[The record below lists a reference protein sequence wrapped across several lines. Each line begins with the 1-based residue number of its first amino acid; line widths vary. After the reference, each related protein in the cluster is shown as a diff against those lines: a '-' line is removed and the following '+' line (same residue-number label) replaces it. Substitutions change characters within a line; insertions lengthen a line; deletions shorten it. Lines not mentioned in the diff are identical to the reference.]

1 MYNQPY
7 FIPGYFP
14 SSIAPSMMRSGIG
27 SAMNGAM
34 NGARFGTM
42 SNVMNG
48 ARLGAKGA
56 SKGLGLFGR
65 LGNSF
70 SAIKNVNWGGLIT
83 NTSKTLNVVNQA
95 IPLVR
100 QVGPMVNNMKSMLR
114 VASIFKD
121 ETDKKPMRQRTKNSS
136 FSNSTTQ
143 NTSNAYIYSQVNTNS
158 KNVNNS
164 QNRSTNSLNN
174 ENVNQVHS
182 DNYDS
187 SPTFFV
193 SS

>member
-14 SSIAPSMMRSGIG
+14 SSVAPSMMRGGISG
-27 SAMNGAM
+27 A
-34 NGARFGTM
+34 
-42 SNVMNG
+42 MNG
-48 ARLGAKGA
+48 ARLGAMGNAMNGARLGAQGA
-56 SKGLGLFGR
+56 SRGLGLFSR

-70 SAIKNVNWGGLIT
+70 SAIKSINWGSLIT

-100 QVGPMVNNMKSMLR
+100 QVGPMVNNVKSMLR

-121 ETDKKPMRQRTKNSS
+121 ETDKKPTRQRAQNSS
-136 FSNSTTQ
+136 
-143 NTSNAYIYSQVNTNS
+143 NTGNYTNRNTNTAYINPRT
-158 KNVNNS
+158 
-164 QNRSTNSLNN
+164 STNPTNN
-174 ENVNQVHS
+174 NNLKNHS
-182 DNYDS
+182 TSISDTDTETRVSANNYDG